1 MAKRPGASYNRKDP
15 VTFSLP
21 LRSSCRIALLTGV
34 ALVASVSV
42 AQPPAAQA
50 TPLAVVEGETLD
62 IKAEKLDV
70 DIDKGTAVLEGKVE
84 ARMGDLQVFCP
95 KVEIKYDG
103 APRVQWAKGSGGVR
117 AKVKGIDTTA
127 NTVVVDL
134 AKREVR
140 LSGSVRLSRG
150 KGWVEAGKARIDLS
164 TRKVTL
170 EEVKGSI
177 PVEPPA
183 R

>member
-1 MAKRPGASYNRKDP
+1 MAERPVASYNRTDP
-15 VTFSLP
+15 VTLSLTI
-21 LRSSCRIALLTGV
+21 RKFWRVALLSGV
-34 ALVASVSV
+34 AMAASVGVSE
-42 AQPPAAQA
+42 PSAAQA
-50 TPLAVVEGETLD
+50 VPLAVVEGETLD

-117 AKVKGIDTTA
+117 AKVKGIDATA
-127 NTVVVDL
+127 SSVVVDL
-134 AKREVR
+134 SKREVR

>member
-1 MAKRPGASYNRKDP
+1 
-15 VTFSLP
+15 VTLSLTI
-21 LRSSCRIALLTGV
+21 RSFCRAALLAGV
-34 ALVASVSV
+34 ALAATVNLD
-42 AQPPAAQA
+42 PPEAQA
-50 TPLAVVEGETLD
+50 DPLAVVEGETLD
-62 IKAEKLDV
+62 IRAEKLDV

-84 ARMGDLQVFCP
+84 ARMGDLSVFCP
-95 KVEIKYDG
+95 KVEIRYDG
-103 APRVQWAKGSGGVR
+103 APRVRWAKGSGGVR
-117 AKVKGIDTTA
+117 AKVKGIDATA
-127 NTVVVDL
+127 SSVIVDL

>member
-1 MAKRPGASYNRKDP
+1 M
-15 VTFSLP
+15 TLSLT
-21 LRSSCRIALLTGV
+21 LRNFCRAAVLGTV
-34 ALVASVSV
+34 ALAATVSFD
-42 AQPPAAQA
+42 PPQAQA
-50 TPLAVVEGETLD
+50 DPLAVVEGETLD
-62 IKAEKLDV
+62 IRAEKLDV

-95 KVEIKYDG
+95 KVEIRYDG
-103 APRVQWAKGSGGVR
+103 APRVRWARGSGGVR
-117 AKVKGIDTTA
+117 AKVKGIDATA
-127 NTVVVDL
+127 SSVIVDL